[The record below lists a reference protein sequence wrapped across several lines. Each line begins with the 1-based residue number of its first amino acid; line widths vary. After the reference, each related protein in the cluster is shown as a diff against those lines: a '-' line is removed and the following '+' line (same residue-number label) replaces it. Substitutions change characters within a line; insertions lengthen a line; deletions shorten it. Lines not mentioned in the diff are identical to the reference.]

1 MSFHASPSDRTV
13 RCCTFSKILPSSCF
27 ASGFLHRPHCRIAL
41 EQLTAQVDAG
51 LVLKTSG
58 VPHFLSDFLCRG
70 RRVSRRRQCGH
81 QTQRWGPFTQ
91 EPATQFLLVV
101 GYTWTLK
108 GNHCI
113 KVPLVSIAPRGSMFQ
128 GAFMVIGVLV
138 QRDLRT
144 GKLFAN

>member
-58 VPHFLSDFLCRG
+58 VPHFLSDSSSAG
-70 RRVSRRRQCGH
+70 GGESADAGSAAIRRN
-81 QTQRWGPFTQ
+81 
-91 EPATQFLLVV
+91 V
-101 GYTWTLK
+101 G
-108 GNHCI
+108 
-113 KVPLVSIAPRGSMFQ
+113 VPLRRSQLPNFYWLLATHGLSKAITV
-128 GAFMVIGVLV
+128 
-138 QRDLRT
+138 
-144 GKLFAN
+144 